1 MDNENLDEL
10 KAFANMIDSIDNIE
24 KEIDN
29 TDNVIM

>member
-29 TDNVIM
+29 TDNVIL

>member
-1 MDNENLDEL
+1 MDNGNLDEL

-29 TDNVIM
+29 TDNVIL